1 MSKTPDYTKKAVSNY
16 RNKFDLVQVRFPK
29 GTKEQLKTAGIA
41 NINEFIVN
49 CVLETI
55 NRVEEQ
61 HTAPQAPETP
71 VEPSK
76 PASREYLPLTPEN
89 IAKVDLK
96 ALLNGGTL
104 YQMDI
109 WDAYGPEGFD
119 KLVAMAKKE
128 EK

>member
-29 GTKEQLKTAGIA
+29 GTKERLKSVGIE

-55 NRVEEQ
+55 NRAEEQ
-61 HTAPQAPETP
+61 SPQALEVPA
-71 VEPSK
+71 EPSK
-76 PASREYLPLTPEN
+76 PANRDYLPLTPEN

-96 ALLNGGTL
+96 ALLSGGTL

-119 KLVAMAKKE
+119 KLVAMARKE